1 MACLRIYRELLSL
14 ATFLRVH
21 SNSKDVSY
29 VSWQNTYHNLKTTCH
44 IKPTLFLWTELLKNL
59 FLAKYLISA
68 AATLIDIALENK
80 SMNKK
85 STQTIDHFIIDA
97 IEYIRKKSK
106 RRPMSPPS
114 WITYSTRLTV
124 LMLTS
129 K

>member
-29 VSWQNTYHNLKTTCH
+29 VSWQNTHHNLKTTCH

-97 IEYIRKKSK
+97 VEYIRKKSK
-106 RRPMSPPS
+106 RRRMSPPS
-114 WITYSTRLTV
+114 WITYSTRITV